1 MTALDLRDNKVRGV
15 RAVQTLPLNLQALSL
30 RGNGLAD
37 ADAVLALS
45 ALTALD
51 LSHNALT
58 ALPGA
63 VADLLALQRLDLSHN
78 ALAALPPALFTLREL
93 HTLRLRANRLA
104 ALPAAVAGLEAL
116 RDLDVASN
124 RLARLPAAALARLP
138 ALRSLCLAGN
148 PLQKPFIRE
157 GEEEEDE
164 EHTLAWLRG
173 VVEASAALPVV
184 PGLCRVEDVAPARVG
199 VRWACT
205 VALAGP
211 EGVPLVAGEHTVAV
225 ADTTHSTSDDGH
237 WDAEDMLD
245 GTVRLATTFA
255 RPGVHRLAITIDG
268 APLPTVL
275 HVPVHPA
282 IPLNQDENDEDEDK
296 LPRLPGILGILSAC
310 AQESDHNS
318 DYDECENEAIG
329 STGLRASLAAS
340 PPRINVLGGSGYERL
355 AEALFFGMHIGTGL
369 VAGSLARPVRL
380 DFCPVHPARGAGA
393 ERVPLQCTVE
403 PDSVLGDAV
412 PGGLRRT
419 TVAPA
424 QLGAVLRSRNA
435 ATSEP
440 IAVRVTAD
448 ARDCVPARVVL
459 APADSASVDGAA
471 LALADA
477 ADDPRALTL
486 YVTATAAP
494 ALLATDT
501 RLACLRRTSSQVVVV
516 AVHEHEGDHDDYE
529 DEDCKGCKNNIGIP
543 VFCVPLHKGARGG
556 SSTEKEEKEGL
567 GALAR
572 WVQRWLAGQRER
584 RRVAVVQAGRRAL
597 AEAAER
603 QAVRTGL
610 VDVLTGDSGSRAAQL
625 HAIVCSRCAARAVQ
639 VRALLQGTVAGA
651 QRGGVTLAEEV
662 SAVWNPSDAVL
673 QACAEVPHAELRL
686 GGGARVLRDVE
697 LFVALVEAH
706 AMDVAPALAL
716 LHRLTC
722 AAALAIVHAAEER
735 ANNEGFAED
744 GFVRAVLEEAR
755 VEDAVD
761 CAYEDVLHTGI
772 DRVFARW
779 RAGAGEAGVAA
790 GAERV
795 VVARVREQ
803 YCASIT
809 RILAQHAPAVVGA
822 HFAGLSD
829 EQVSTLFNVGAV
841 LARVEDEAAR
851 DRQRT
856 ERIARFLEHV

>member
-45 ALTALD
+45 ALTVLD
-51 LSHNALT
+51 LAHNALT
-58 ALPGA
+58 ALPSA

-78 ALAALPPALFTLREL
+78 ALAALPSALFTLREL
-93 HTLRLRANRLA
+93 RTLRLRANRLA

-124 RLARLPAAALARLP
+124 RLTRLPAAALARLP

-148 PLQKPFIRE
+148 PLQKPFIRG
-157 GEEEEDE
+157 GEEEEDG
-164 EHTLAWLRG
+164 EHTLAWLRK

-211 EGVPLVAGEHTVAV
+211 EGVPLIAGEHTVAV
-225 ADTTHSTSDDGH
+225 ADSTSSSNGD
-237 WDAEDMLD
+237 WDAEDQFD
-245 GTVRLATTFA
+245 GTVRLATAFA
-255 RPGVHRLAITIDG
+255 RPGVHCVIVTVDG

-275 HVPVHPA
+275 RVPVRPA
-282 IPLNQDENDEDEDK
+282 IPLNQDENDENEDK

-310 AQESDHNS
+310 AQESNHNS
-318 DYDECENEAIG
+318 DYDECETEAIG
-329 STGLRASLAAS
+329 SAGLRASLAAS

-355 AEALFFGMHIGTGL
+355 AEALFFGTRIGTGL
-369 VAGSLARPVRL
+369 VAGALARPVRL
-380 DFCPVHPARGAGA
+380 DFCPVHPARGAGT

-424 QLGAVLRSRNA
+424 QLGAVLRTRNA

-440 IAVRVTAD
+440 IVMRVTAD

-516 AVHEHEGDHDDYE
+516 AVREHEGDHDDYE

-543 VFCVPLHKGARGG
+543 VFCVPLHKGARSS

-597 AEAAER
+597 AEATER
-603 QAVRTGL
+603 QAARTGL
-610 VDVLTGDSGSRAAQL
+610 VDVLTGESGSRAAQL
-625 HAIVCSRCAARAVQ
+625 RAIVCSRCAARAVQ

-662 SAVWNPSDAVL
+662 FAVWNPSDAVL

-722 AAALAIVHAAEER
+722 ATAVAIVHAAEER
-735 ANNEGFAED
+735 ADNEGFAED
-744 GFVRAVLEEAR
+744 GFARAVLEDAR

-779 RAGAGEAGVAA
+779 RASAGEARVAA

-809 RILAQHAPAVVGA
+809 RVLAQHAPATVGA
-822 HFAGLSD
+822 HFAGLGD
-829 EQVSTLFNVGAV
+829 EQVCALFNVGAV
-841 LARVEDEAAR
+841 LARVENETAQ